1 MMFERQHIAKP
12 LVVVELSDGTS
23 VPGSTEIEAG
33 AMFTSPLASARVT
46 RCAFEPVCIREN
58 VEPCRDSDALA

>member
-1 MMFERQHIAKP
+1 MMLERQHIAKP

-23 VPGSTEIEAG
+23 IPWSTEIEAG
-33 AMFTSPLASARVT
+33 AVFTSPLASARVA

>member
-1 MMFERQHIAKP
+1 MFERQHIAKP

-58 VEPCRDSDALA
+58 VEPRCDPNALA